1 MLYLRVL
8 RSAAALL
15 ALALLNAAA
24 IAQGAD
30 DWPNRSVR
38 IIVNFGPGGSAD
50 NSMRPFADRLSRAL
64 GQQFVIDNRGGASG
78 ALGLEATVK
87 SPPDGYT
94 FVVTP
99 SLSVVIL
106 PHLRKTPYDPLKDL
120 VPVTQFTDGT
130 LLFAVHPS
138 VPANSLQELVA
149 YAKSNPGKLG
159 WGTAGVGSYGHL
171 MCEAFKLQAGVD
183 ILHVPYRGGGESLA
197 DFLAGV
203 VQVHADPNTMPHV
216 SAGKAKLFAVL
227 DRNRLA
233 EFPNVPLLKEIYPDL
248 DFLVWFGMFAPPGT
262 PAAMVRRMSQEMNK
276 VAREPDLKA
285 LLLKTAL
292 APNPGTPEE
301 LDTLLR
307 KDHERYGKLVRQLN
321 LRMD

>member
-1 MLYLRVL
+1 MVAWRLLMGSFAVAL
-8 RSAAALL
+8 AALSSS
-15 ALALLNAAA
+15 AL
-24 IAQGAD
+24 AQGAA
-30 DWPNRSVR
+30 DWPNRTVR

-64 GQQFVIDNRGGASG
+64 GQQFVIENRGGASG
-78 ALGLEATVK
+78 ALGIEGAVK
-87 SPPDGYT
+87 SAPDGYT
-94 FVVTP
+94 YVVTP

-138 VPANSLQELVA
+138 VPVSSVPELVA
-149 YAKSNPGKLG
+149 YAKANPGKLS

-171 MCEAFKLQAGVD
+171 MCEAFKLQAGID
-183 ILHVPYRGGGESLA
+183 ILHVPYRGGGELLA

-203 VQVHADPNTMPHV
+203 VQIHADPNTMPHV
-216 SAGKAKLFAVL
+216 SVGKAKLFAVL
-227 DRNRLA
+227 DRQRHPD
-233 EFPNVPLLKEIYPDL
+233 FPNVPLLKEIYPEL

-262 PAAMVRRMSQEMNK
+262 PQAIVRRMSEAMNK
-276 VAREPDLKA
+276 VARDPDLRP

-301 LDTLLR
+301 LDALLR
-307 KDHERYGKLVRQLN
+307 KDHERYGALVRRLN
-321 LRMD
+321 LRTE